1 MSSFN
6 GLAYNDLISIR
17 DLLQRAKTKTR
28 QKTYRNHHLEGSATT
43 SQTVGQLPKQPE
55 LNDGALTSLI
65 VPAPTSLSDEQNNEA
80 IVGPP
85 IEEQLYRPRSRSPRV
100 NQTYSKKTTSH
111 AQQLLIE
118 APQQRCPRKKS
129 CQRIHTS
136 SKGSAELESGYNDD
150 EYGAGEEKARRKTR
164 IPRRGTCFRSAH
176 HIFIYSQDISPESF
190 AKCHTSVELLTLKAS
205 SAPEERPAVV
215 KSIEKPRSSRTPSS
229 VRPTVRAHGVS
240 QRCRIC

>member
-43 SQTVGQLPKQPE
+43 SQTLGQLPKQPK

-65 VPAPTSLSDEQNNEA
+65 VPVPTSLSDEQNNEA

-85 IEEQLYRPRSRSPRV
+85 MEEQLSRPRSRSPRV
-100 NQTYSKKTTSH
+100 NQTYSKSKTSDV
-111 AQQLLIE
+111 QQLLVE
-118 APQQRCPRKKS
+118 EPRQRCPRKES

-150 EYGAGEEKARRKTR
+150 EYGAGEEKARRETR
-164 IPRRGTCFRSAH
+164 FPRRGTYFRNAR
-176 HIFIYSQDISPESF
+176 HIFRYCQDISPES
-190 AKCHTSVELLTLKAS
+190 LLNAT
-205 SAPEERPAVV
+205 RVWN
-215 KSIEKPRSSRTPSS
+215 
-229 VRPTVRAHGVS
+229 
-240 QRCRIC
+240 C